1 MAATWGLARQLSW
14 LEIIMCCC
22 FAVLNRS
29 LPLAARDCP
38 KEASLLTSA
47 LKKGLSPAYG
57 CPCRINTTMKREDPR
72 WDVQAAFACT
82 FYVLCQRFE
91 LDGLLKLAKRG
102 SEVDVVASRLE
113 DDIHSSS
120 RRLASLSPPRSGPPS
135 PGGRWNPSGAGE
147 RWEMK

>member
-1 MAATWGLARQLSW
+1 
-14 LEIIMCCC
+14 
-22 FAVLNRS
+22 
-29 LPLAARDCP
+29 
-38 KEASLLTSA
+38 
-47 LKKGLSPAYG
+47 
-57 CPCRINTTMKREDPR
+57 MKREDPR

-102 SEVDVVASRLE
+102 SEVDVVASQLE
-113 DDIHSSS
+113 DDIHSS
-120 RRLASLSPPRSGPPS
+120 RRQASLSPPRSGPPS